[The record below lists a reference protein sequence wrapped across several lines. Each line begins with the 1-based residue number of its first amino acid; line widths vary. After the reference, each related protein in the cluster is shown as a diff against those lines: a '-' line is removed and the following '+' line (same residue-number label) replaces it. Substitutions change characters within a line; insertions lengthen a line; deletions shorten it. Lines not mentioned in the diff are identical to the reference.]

1 MTGVCCVLSVATGTQ
16 YCTGNGK
23 VIEIDRCLV
32 IGNDQQDTALA
43 LVAEAD
49 RCKDDILKAINL
61 KELLL
66 EKKEMLVKVVDAMKI
81 LQKNMK
87 AFMDGQ

>member
-1 MTGVCCVLSVATGTQ
+1 
-16 YCTGNGK
+16 
-23 VIEIDRCLV
+23 LV
-32 IGNDQQDTALA
+32 IGNDQQETALA

-49 RCKDDILKAINL
+49 RCKEDKLKAINL

-66 EKKEMLVKVVDAMKI
+66 EKKEMLVNVVDAMKI
-81 LQKNMK
+81 LQRKMK